1 MAKKVTKKTEE
12 KKSAAKKSTAKKST
26 AKTAAKK
33 TTKSA
38 VKKTA
43 SKTTVTKK
51 PSKAASKKKSTAKK
65 GKTDSKQ
72 SVISIGKMTVVRP
85 KKSSDPFVITTG
97 SGVEIKGYTPDDLT
111 EFKDLIIR
119 RRDEIVQQL
128 QLIKEQI
135 ADPNTGIYINENSP
149 YSLHMAE
156 QGTDAQER
164 EKLFLWAQRESKFL
178 RYLEAALQRIE
189 IGTYGVCVE
198 CMDEPKKLCKTC
210 PLIPKDRLRAVPHTQ
225 HCVEVKKQL
234 QK

>member
-12 KKSAAKKSTAKKST
+12 KKSVATKSAAKKSTVK
-26 AKTAAKK
+26 AAVKK

-43 SKTTVTKK
+43 SKSTVTKK
-51 PSKAASKKKSTAKK
+51 PSKVVSKKKTTPKK
-65 GKTDSKQ
+65 GKESKQ

-85 KKSSDPFVITTG
+85 KKNTEPFVITTG
-97 SGVEIKGYTPDDLT
+97 SGIEIKGYTPDDLA
-111 EFKDLIIR
+111 EFKELIVKK
-119 RRDEIVQQL
+119 RDEIVQQL

-198 CMDEPKKLCKTC
+198 CMDVPKKLCKTC
-210 PLIPKDRLRAVPHTQ
+210 PLIPKERLRAVPHTQ

>member
-1 MAKKVTKKTEE
+1 M
-12 KKSAAKKSTAKKST
+12 
-26 AKTAAKK
+26 
-33 TTKSA
+33 
-38 VKKTA
+38 
-43 SKTTVTKK
+43 
-51 PSKAASKKKSTAKK
+51 
-65 GKTDSKQ
+65 
-72 SVISIGKMTVVRP
+72 
-85 KKSSDPFVITTG
+85 
-97 SGVEIKGYTPDDLT
+97 
-111 EFKDLIIR
+111 
-119 RRDEIVQQL
+119 
-128 QLIKEQI
+128 IKEQI

-198 CMDEPKKLCKTC
+198 CMDEPQNLCKTC
-210 PLIPKDRLRAVPHTQ
+210 PLIPKERLRAVPHTQ

>member
-12 KKSAAKKSTAKKST
+12 KKSVARKSAAKKSTVK
-26 AKTAAKK
+26 AAVKK

-43 SKTTVTKK
+43 SKSTVTKK
-51 PSKAASKKKSTAKK
+51 PSKVVSKKKTTPKK
-65 GKTDSKQ
+65 GKESKQ

-85 KKSSDPFVITTG
+85 KKNTEPFVITTG
-97 SGVEIKGYTPDDLT
+97 SGIEIKGYTPDDLA
-111 EFKDLIIR
+111 EFKELIIR
-119 RRDEIVQQL
+119 KRDEIVQQL

-198 CMDEPKKLCKTC
+198 CMDVPKKLCKTC
-210 PLIPKDRLRAVPHTQ
+210 PLIPKERLRAVPHTQ

>member
-12 KKSAAKKSTAKKST
+12 KKSVARKSAAKKSTVK
-26 AKTAAKK
+26 AAVKK

-43 SKTTVTKK
+43 SKSTVTKK
-51 PSKAASKKKSTAKK
+51 PSKVVSKKKTTPKK
-65 GKTDSKQ
+65 GKESKQ

-85 KKSSDPFVITTG
+85 KKNMEPFVITTG
-97 SGVEIKGYTPDDLT
+97 SGIEIKGYTPDDLA
-111 EFKDLIIR
+111 EFKELIIR
-119 RRDEIVQQL
+119 KRDEIVQQL

-198 CMDEPKKLCKTC
+198 CMDVPKKLCKTC
-210 PLIPKDRLRAVPHTQ
+210 PLIPKERLRAVPHTQ

>member
-1 MAKKVTKKTEE
+1 MAKRVTKKEE
-12 KKSAAKKSTAKKST
+12 GKKSAAKKSS
-26 AKTAAKK
+26 AKK
-33 TTKSA
+33 TTKT
-38 VKKTA
+38 VKPITEKKKT
-43 SKTTVTKK
+43 TTAKKNVK
-51 PSKAASKKKSTAKK
+51 PSAKKKTVSKKKSAKE
-65 GKTDSKQ
+65 DN
-72 SVISIGKMTVVRP
+72 SVISIGKMTVIRP
-85 KKSSDPFVITTG
+85 KKDSQPFIIKTSSDN
-97 SGVEIKGYTPDDLT
+97 EIVGYTPDDLK
-111 EFKDLIIR
+111 EFKDIIIK
-119 RRDEIVQQL
+119 RRDEIVEQL

-189 IGTYGVCVE
+189 IGTYGICVE

-210 PLIPKDRLRAVPHTQ
+210 PLIPKERLRAVPHTQ

>member
-1 MAKKVTKKTEE
+1 MAKKVTKKEE
-12 KKSAAKKSTAKKST
+12 AKKSTAKK
-26 AKTAAKK
+26 TAAKK
-33 TTKSA
+33 SAKTVKSAA
-38 VKKTA
+38 VKK
-43 SKTTVTKK
+43 SKTTTAKTVK
-51 PSKAASKKKSTAKK
+51 PSVKKKTVSKKKKAEE
-65 GKTDSKQ
+65 DN
-72 SVISIGKMTVVRP
+72 SVISIGKMTVIRP
-85 KKSSDPFVITTG
+85 KKETDPFIIKTG
-97 SGVEIKGYTPDDLT
+97 SGTEIKGYTPKDLV
-111 EFKDLIIR
+111 EFKELIIG
-119 RRDEIVQQL
+119 RRDEIVEQL

-189 IGTYGVCVE
+189 IGTYGICVE

>member
-1 MAKKVTKKTEE
+1 MAKRVTKKEEE
-12 KKSAAKKSTAKKST
+12 KKSAAKKSS
-26 AKTAAKK
+26 AKK
-33 TTKSA
+33 TTKT
-38 VKKTA
+38 VKPITEKKKT
-43 SKTTVTKK
+43 TTAKKNVK
-51 PSKAASKKKSTAKK
+51 PSAKKKTVSKKKSAKE
-65 GKTDSKQ
+65 DN
-72 SVISIGKMTVVRP
+72 SVISIGKMTVIRP
-85 KKSSDPFVITTG
+85 KKDSQPFIIKTSSDN
-97 SGVEIKGYTPDDLT
+97 EIVGYTPDDLK
-111 EFKDLIIR
+111 EFKDIIIK
-119 RRDEIVQQL
+119 RRDEIVEQL

-189 IGTYGVCVE
+189 IGTYGICVE

-210 PLIPKDRLRAVPHTQ
+210 PLIPKERLRAVPHTQ

>member
-12 KKSAAKKSTAKKST
+12 KKSVATKSAAKKSTVK
-26 AKTAAKK
+26 AAVKK

-43 SKTTVTKK
+43 SKSTVTKK
-51 PSKAASKKKSTAKK
+51 PSKVVSKKKTTPKK
-65 GKTDSKQ
+65 GKESKQ

-85 KKSSDPFVITTG
+85 KKNTEPFVITTG
-97 SGVEIKGYTPDDLT
+97 SGIEIKGYTPDDLA
-111 EFKDLIIR
+111 EFKELIIR
-119 RRDEIVQQL
+119 KRDEIVQQL

-198 CMDEPKKLCKTC
+198 CMDVPKKLCKTC
-210 PLIPKDRLRAVPHTQ
+210 PLIPKERLRAVPHTQ

>member
-1 MAKKVTKKTEE
+1 MAKKATTKEEKKNTVKSTDAKKSTKKTKSASQNKSKTTVKKSVKTTTKKKTVSKKKKTEE
-12 KKSAAKKSTAKKST
+12 
-26 AKTAAKK
+26 
-33 TTKSA
+33 TKNI
-38 VKKTA
+38 
-43 SKTTVTKK
+43 
-51 PSKAASKKKSTAKK
+51 
-65 GKTDSKQ
+65 
-72 SVISIGKMTVVRP
+72 ISIGRMTVVRP
-85 KKSSDPFVITTG
+85 KKETDPFIIKTA
-97 SGVEIKGYTPDDLT
+97 SGVEIKGYTPADLK
-111 EFKDLIIR
+111 EFKELIIG
-119 RRDEIVQQL
+119 RRDEIVEQL

-189 IGTYGVCVE
+189 IGTYGICVE
-198 CMDEPKKLCKTC
+198 CMDEPKNLCKTC
-210 PLIPKDRLRAVPHTQ
+210 PLIPKERLRAVPHTQ

>member
-1 MAKKVTKKTEE
+1 MAKKVTKKEEE
-12 KKSAAKKSTAKKST
+12 KKSAAKKTTAKKTAKTAKSETVKKTKTTAKKSV
-26 AKTAAKK
+26 KPSAKK
-33 TTKSA
+33 
-38 VKKTA
+38 KT
-43 SKTTVTKK
+43 V
-51 PSKAASKKKSTAKK
+51 SKKK
-65 GKTDSKQ
+65 KTEEE
-72 SVISIGKMTVVRP
+72 SVISIGKMTVIRP
-85 KKSSDPFVITTG
+85 KKETDPFIIKTG
-97 SGVEIKGYTPDDLT
+97 SGTEIKGYTPKDLV
-111 EFKDLIIR
+111 EFKELIIR
-119 RRDEIVQQL
+119 RRDEIVEQL

-189 IGTYGVCVE
+189 IGTYGICVE

-210 PLIPKDRLRAVPHTQ
+210 PLIPKERLRAVPHTQ

>member
-12 KKSAAKKSTAKKST
+12 KKSVATKSAAKKSTVK
-26 AKTAAKK
+26 AAVKK

-43 SKTTVTKK
+43 SKSTVTKK
-51 PSKAASKKKSTAKK
+51 PSKVVSKKKTTPKK
-65 GKTDSKQ
+65 GKESKQ

-85 KKSSDPFVITTG
+85 KKNTDPFIITTG
-97 SGVEIKGYTPDDLT
+97 SGIEIKGYTPDDLA
-111 EFKDLIIR
+111 EFKELIIR
-119 RRDEIVQQL
+119 KRDEIVQQL

-198 CMDEPKKLCKTC
+198 CMDVPKKLCKTC
-210 PLIPKDRLRAVPHTQ
+210 PLIPKERLRAVPHTQ

>member
-1 MAKKVTKKTEE
+1 MAKKVIKKTEE
-12 KKSAAKKSTAKKST
+12 KKSAAKKSTAKKGT
-26 AKTAAKK
+26 AKAAVKK

-38 VKKTA
+38 VNKTA
-43 SKTTVTKK
+43 TKTTVRKKTSKATSTKK
-51 PSKAASKKKSTAKK
+51 TTKKDKS
-65 GKTDSKQ
+65 DSKS

-85 KKSSDPFVITTG
+85 KKNTEPFVITTG
-97 SGVEIKGYTPDDLT
+97 SGIKIKGYTPNDLV
-111 EFKDLIIR
+111 EFKELIIK

-198 CMDEPKKLCKTC
+198 CMDEPQNLCKTC
-210 PLIPKDRLRAVPHTQ
+210 PLIPKERLRAVPHTQ